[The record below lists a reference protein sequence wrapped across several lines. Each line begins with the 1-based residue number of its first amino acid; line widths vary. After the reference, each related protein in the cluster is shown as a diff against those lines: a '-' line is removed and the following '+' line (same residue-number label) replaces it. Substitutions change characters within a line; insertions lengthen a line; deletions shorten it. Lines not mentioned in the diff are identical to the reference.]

1 MKLFN
6 VTIYIITLF
15 ILCPLLRGES
25 PRLTEEQRIVAM
37 TILGEARGEGEA
49 GMYAVACVIAQ
60 RSIAWEKTPTQ
71 VCLKNNGKVWQ
82 FSCWNKN
89 DPNRK
94 KLPSLLNTPQGAYAK
109 RLAVNLNTLQR
120 SFVKYADH
128 YCHINT
134 DPYWSY
140 KTITRKGKKI
150 KIAIKPLVVINRHKF
165 YKLR

>member
-128 YCHINT
+128 YCHINKN
-134 DPYWSY
+134 PFWSY